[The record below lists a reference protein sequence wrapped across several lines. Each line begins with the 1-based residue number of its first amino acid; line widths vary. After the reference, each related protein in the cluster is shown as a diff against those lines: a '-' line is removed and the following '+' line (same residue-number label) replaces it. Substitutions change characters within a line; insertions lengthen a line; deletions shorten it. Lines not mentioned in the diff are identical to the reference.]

1 MEDNKTPQGEEN
13 EAQLP
18 VEGDGHEMQPEKKL
32 SRTTLTFYIIGLFLV
47 AIALI
52 LVSYISQ
59 VRSNKQ
65 LQNLNTQLSDQQKV
79 AQGATQKMEDLQ
91 KQLTAQSE
99 ELAAVRKALGI
110 EGTEIDTA
118 KAVQA
123 QQQALDAV
131 YQLLRAED
139 ALRAGDRTAAKAQI
153 DKLTGTYGA
162 DRLGATDDKALL
174 SAEGAAIYKKLTQE
188 LAE

>member
-1 MEDNKTPQGEEN
+1 MEEN
-13 EAQLP
+13 KKTQEERSGEQMPAAEDGQQLP
-18 VEGDGHEMQPEKKL
+18 EKRL

-99 ELAAVRKALGI
+99 ELTAVRKALGI

-118 KAVQA
+118 KAVEE
-123 QQQALDAV
+123 QQQALDAA
-131 YQLLRAED
+131 YQLLQAED
-139 ALRAGDRTAAKAQI
+139 ALRAGDRTAAKAML
-153 DKLTGTYGA
+153 DKLAETYGA
-162 DRLGATDDKALL
+162 DRLGATGDQALL
-174 SAEGAAIYKKLTQE
+174 SPEGAAIFKRLTQE